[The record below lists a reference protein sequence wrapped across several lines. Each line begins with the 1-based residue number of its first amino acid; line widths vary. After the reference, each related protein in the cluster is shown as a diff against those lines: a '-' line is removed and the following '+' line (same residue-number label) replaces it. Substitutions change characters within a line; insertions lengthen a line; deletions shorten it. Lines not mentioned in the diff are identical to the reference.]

1 MLGRGPLGL
10 AALGTVALLG
20 ATGYVLAPP
29 AGGQVVDTAG
39 NPVAGASVTIRAAGI
54 PESRLTA
61 PGGSF
66 RLPVS
71 VPLASREVIATA
83 PGFLP
88 GRSAGSSRVVL
99 NRRPSVF
106 GRMTDESGLGI
117 DHAVV
122 TVAVDGKSWQT
133 VSDAEGFFWLEG
145 AVDAGH
151 AYISATAAAHDA
163 YRAEAD
169 LAPDHAFMV
178 AGVLTRQLGRLV
190 ITTDPAGLA
199 PTLDGAPL
207 SDCPATPCSP
217 LVTAGHHVLN
227 LNPDNFV
234 PWSSRVI
241 VWEGT
246 QLAIPVTL
254 ERKTGSLQVSAPA
267 GAGAVLSIDGRP
279 VNGLSW
285 TGVVSTGPHTI
296 AYAADDHWP
305 AFQTV
310 NVEWNKTAAV
320 SVSSAGVTRGDEAGF
335 LAGMTQY
342 LNSLSGQYSAW
353 VTPVAGGAELGYQA
367 NSSME
372 AASVI
377 KLPLALFIEKQAQDG
392 KLKLSDQVTLQDDDF
407 MGGTGTLSG
416 SAQPGDKYAIGDLLA
431 LLIQQSDNTAWKAL
445 RRALNDGA
453 VDSYT
458 ASIKGPDCHQA
469 DDQCTTREAGLMM
482 QALAAGQLLDPAH
495 TQDLMH
501 LLETTAFNDRI
512 NAYLGGVTVA
522 HKVGMDGSVINDT
535 GVVLSGRPFVVSVF
549 TNADPAVGVEAIRQV
564 SRLAARLYG

>member
-1 MLGRGPLGL
+1 MGL

-29 AGGQVVDTAG
+29 TAGEVVDTSG
-39 NPVAGASVTIRAAGI
+39 NPVPGASVTIRAAGI
-54 PESRLTA
+54 KETRLTA
-61 PGGSF
+61 AGGSF
-66 RLPVS
+66 RLPAS
-71 VPLASREVIATA
+71 LPLAGREVVATA
-83 PGFLP
+83 PGFLA
-88 GRSAGSSRVVL
+88 GRSAGSTRVVL

-122 TVAVDGKSWQT
+122 TVAVGSRSWQT
-133 VSDAEGFFWLEG
+133 VSDSEGFFWLEG
-145 AVDAGH
+145 VLDAGH
-151 AYISATAAAHDA
+151 AYIGATADAHDA
-163 YRAEAD
+163 YRAEVD
-169 LAPDHAFMV
+169 LPPDHAFMA
-178 AGVLTRQLGRLV
+178 AGVLTRQLGKLV

-207 SDCPATPCSP
+207 AGCPATPCSP
-217 LVTAGHHVLN
+217 LVSAGYHVLG
-227 LNPDNFV
+227 LNPDDFV
-234 PWSSRVI
+234 PWSSRVT

-246 QLAIPVTL
+246 QLAVPVSL

-267 GAGAVLSIDGRP
+267 GAGAVLSIDGRA

-285 TGVVSTGPHTI
+285 TGVVSTGPHTV

-310 NVEWNKTAAV
+310 NVEWNKTATV
-320 SVSSAGVTRGDEAGF
+320 SVSSAGVARGDEAGF

-353 VTPVAGGAELGYQA
+353 ITPLAGGTELGYQA
-367 NSSME
+367 NSAME

-453 VDSYT
+453 VDSYA

-535 GVVLSGRPFVVSVF
+535 GVVLSGRPFVVSMF